1 MSGIYLANA
10 NEKKTNS
17 KSKKK
22 KKKIWKPKLK
32 VLTISMNVRRCEAFM
47 NSNMLR
53 KRLQIEAKM
62 YSLFSTIYSHI
73 FFPHKRATEFKPNNV
88 IFYSANNAKIAMT
101 PWKMLQMHFD
111 DLFSTFYFGNVNKKS
126 RYFNRL
132 GIFFGHWLKY
142 EPFERKLCDDNH
154 NGINHKILKWQL
166 NRIKSKNSQSTNCS
180 RNC

>member
-73 FFPHKRATEFKPNNV
+73 FFLTKELLNSSQIMSFSIQPIMPKSLWRQGRCFRCTLMTFFPHFISEMSTKNRDFSIVWEFSSDIDWNMNHL
-88 IFYSANNAKIAMT
+88 SGNCAMIT
-101 PWKMLQMHFD
+101 TME
-111 DLFSTFYFGNVNKKS
+111 SIT
-126 RYFNRL
+126 RY
-132 GIFFGHWLKY
+132 WS
-142 EPFERKLCDDNH
+142 D
-154 NGINHKILKWQL
+154 
-166 NRIKSKNSQSTNCS
+166 S
-180 RNC
+180 